1 VIHKTIL
8 QNFKTCTSHGPSKSQ
23 LMDCKFGFHFLM
35 NFDIVH
41 WLMLCVLESWNYLN
55 IISRKLIRE
64 GNFHDNNSRV
74 IFMYF

>member
-1 VIHKTIL
+1 
-8 QNFKTCTSHGPSKSQ
+8 
-23 LMDCKFGFHFLM
+23 MDCKFGFHFLM